1 MQDTGVSQEIARLRQ
16 EIAATQAFIRRHRCR
31 ITALHESGDPSG
43 REQAELDEM
52 VEAHGFMVARL
63 TRLESCRRAL

>member
-16 EIAATQAFIRRHRCR
+16 EIAATQAFIRRQRYR
-31 ITALHESGDPSG
+31 ITAVDESGDRSG